1 MASENAVHSRTPQA
15 FGDYTLAAGRG
26 VNIAATG
33 NAIVTLPLLGGGLTA
48 SGSNVT
54 SGACTIRRITVGNY
68 SAGNCAALNVSVGW
82 TNDGANLIAAAQLL
96 PSITANNQWQDL
108 TLNATGNNTFLNGN
122 VSSTLYFNVV
132 ANAVA
137 SGTLDIIVQGQTF
150 RP

>member
-1 MASENAVHSRTPQA
+1 MASDNSVHSRTPKA

-33 NAIVTLPLLGGGLTA
+33 NAIVSLPFLDGGLTN

-68 SAGNCAALNVSVGW
+68 SSGNCAALNVSVGW
-82 TNDGANLIAAAQLL
+82 TNDGGNLVAAAQLL
-96 PSITANNQWQDL
+96 TSITANNQWQDL

-122 VSSTLYFNVV
+122 VSSVLYLNVV

-137 SGTLDIIVQGQTF
+137 NGTIDVLVQGQTF
-150 RP
+150 RS